1 MESVIRTEAEIW
13 AYRADLAEKAV
24 RDRHVSKLWGL
35 PRTALGVVSWPAVFK
50 DKAFIRWHY
59 WWQAHYLDCQVD
71 ALLRLPSHSNVRK
84 AKYIVRAIQVRG
96 GNLSKNPFY
105 DDRAWML
112 LAMDRL
118 DEAIGRTRERR
129 SASAL
134 RTALDAGRDRSL
146 GVLPWQNSGLFF
158 NVPANGPAAIALAR
172 ADRLEEAAER
182 VDWVFENLID
192 QRGLV
197 QDGVRLTAAG
207 QEIVPDTFTYNQ
219 GVVIGACLEL
229 VLRLRDAGHREQ
241 SVKYL
246 TRIHKLVHATAMH
259 LATPNNVIKGTPGA
273 DGGLFDGILA
283 RYLAQCATR
292 LPDDDRVSR
301 ATRRIC
307 ARLVMSSAEAAWQ
320 HRLEVDGLPLFPAE
334 WSRNAVFPQGGG
346 LSGGLV
352 VGTPNP
358 AKAQERNLSVQLS
371 GWKLMEAAAVV
382 STQTRDSEDT

>member
-1 MESVIRTEAEIW
+1 MESVTRSQAEIW
-13 AYRADLAEKAV
+13 AYRADLAEKAI
-24 RDRHVSKLWGL
+24 RDRHVTRLWGL
-35 PRTALGVVSWPAVFK
+35 PGTTLGVVTWPATFR

-71 ALLRLPSHSNVRK
+71 ALMRLKSQANLRK
-84 AKYIVRAIQVRG
+84 ARFTVRAIRIRG
-96 GNLSKNPFY
+96 GNLSGNPFY

-112 LAMDRL
+112 LALDRL
-118 DEAIGRTRERR
+118 DKALGRTRERR
-129 SASAL
+129 SATGL
-134 RTALDAGRDRSL
+134 RKALDAGKDRTL
-146 GVLPWQNSGLFF
+146 GVLPWQNGGLFF

-172 ADRLEEAAER
+172 DGRLEEAAER
-182 VDWVFENLID
+182 VDWVYDNLID
-192 QRGLV
+192 YRGLV
-197 QDGVRLTAAG
+197 QDGLRLTAAG
-207 QEIVPDTFTYNQ
+207 QEVVPEAFTYNQ
-219 GVVIGACLEL
+219 GVIIGACVEL
-229 VLRLRDAGHREQ
+229 VCALRDAGQREQ

-246 TRIHKLVHATAMH
+246 TRVHKLVHATAMH

-283 RYLAQCATR
+283 RYLAQCAVR

-307 ARLVMSSAEAAWQ
+307 ARLVFSSAEAAWQ

-334 WSRNAVFPQGGG
+334 WGRNAVFPQGGG

-352 VGTPNP
+352 GGAPNP

-371 GWKLMEAAAVV
+371 GWKLMEAAAFVAAHG
-382 STQTRDSEDT
+382 TE